1 VTHARETA
9 RSVAYSRL
17 RRGTLG
23 RGRYNP
29 ERIGS
34 AVNDADRHLL
44 TIFSNALE
52 RDPAEDRSAYLDE
65 ACAGVP
71 NLRERVEALLRAH
84 GKSER
89 FLEPDK
95 AADDVEPPARLP
107 APVEEE
113 ATASFGDP
121 TEGLDATIGPYRLL
135 QVIGEGGMGTVYLA
149 EQSEPVRRRV
159 ALKVV
164 KAGMDTRQV
173 LARFGAERQALAM
186 MEHPNIARVL
196 DAGATPNGRPYFAM
210 ELVKGVPITKFCD
223 ERKLTPR
230 ERLELFMPVCRAVQH
245 AHQKGVIHRDLKPS
259 NVLVALYDDKPV
271 PKVIDFGIAKAAG
284 TKRTEQTIF
293 TEFGAIIGTLE
304 YMSPEQAQLNQLD
317 IDTRSDVYSLGVL
330 LYELLT
336 GTTPMD
342 RKALGKAA
350 LLDMLKLIREAETPR
365 PSLRLSTA
373 DGLPSIA
380 ANRGLEPKKLSGLVC
395 GDLDWIVMKALEKD
409 RSRRYETASAL
420 ARDLERHLNNED
432 VEACPPSAAYRLSK
446 FARRHRVGLSV
457 GATVAT
463 ALVVATAVSTWQAV
477 RATRAEHA
485 AVQSAETERL
495 TNEFFIDDLLG
506 KTDLSSQ
513 VVGEIRPDPNIKVR
527 TLVDRAAARIDGR
540 FVGRPLVE
548 AAVRRMIGSV
558 YDSLG
563 LHDQA
568 RPHLERAYE
577 LQRELLGEDHRATLT
592 TGGELGRLETNLSL
606 YDQAAARLTHTL
618 EMATRRYGEG
628 DALAITT
635 LGILGNCLNTAGR
648 HDDADTAMRRGLELA
663 RRNPSVHPS
672 QRIAMQNN
680 HAIIL
685 INRGAESQA
694 EAILMESLRESLAT
708 VGEDHPMVPL
718 IRINLA
724 LIQRENGRLAQ
735 ADENARKALEGCRRL
750 HGDLHP
756 HTLVAMQSVGLNLRG
771 MGKLEEAEAI
781 FRAKLALAR
790 QAFGPESETA
800 IYTAIAIA
808 GVLLERGR
816 LAEAEVLMRDSQGPA
831 HRIGLQVGT
840 VVDGNLGVI
849 YQEMGRYSEAEHLLK
864 GVHAQGSKIPL
875 HDRRF
880 QLMLKN
886 ALAGVAA
893 DRGRHREAIDACRE
907 VLKQCETTYGPEDRL
922 TYLSL
927 SKLASAYRA
936 GGLLDEAEALYPR
949 VLSLGRRLMGPDDRD
964 VLANRQNFGTLLHV
978 RGRFELAEAQY
989 LEAIN
994 DYTRTRGADNGT
1006 TLLVVSNL
1014 GELYRDWGQPEKAE
1028 PLLTRALEGQ
1038 SRVRGA
1044 DHPLTLWTLWK
1055 LAEMDRDRGR
1065 LDKADAMFR
1074 RCIRGYAKA
1083 QGDEGVELA
1092 TLRADLAMNHL
1103 KKAEP
1108 GLAEPLLRAA
1118 LKVYDRQMKDDWRR
1132 FEIQGQLGEALYAQK
1147 KFDEAEPLILGG
1159 YEGIMSRRKKV
1170 TVDARSRLPEAGHR
1184 VVTLYESWGKREQAA
1199 TWKQKLLKEGHRTAP
1214 ETSATPEP

>member
-1 VTHARETA
+1 
-9 RSVAYSRL
+9 
-17 RRGTLG
+17 
-23 RGRYNP
+23 
-29 ERIGS
+29 
-34 AVNDADRHLL
+34 VNDADRHLL
-44 TIFSNALE
+44 TIFSAALGHDLAGE
-52 RDPAEDRSAYLDE
+52 RAAYLDE
-65 ACAGVP
+65 ACAGAPDV
-71 NLRERVEALLRAH
+71 RDRVEALLRAH
-84 GKSER
+84 GLPGR
-89 FLEPDK
+89 FLDPDES
-95 AADDVEPPARLP
+95 ALTDALSTRSP
-107 APVEEE
+107 APAPLV
-113 ATASFGDP
+113 TASYGDP

-149 EQSEPVRRRV
+149 DQSEPVRRRV

-164 KAGMDTRQV
+164 KAGMDSRQV
-173 LARFGAERQALAM
+173 LARFEAERQALAM

-230 ERLELFMPVCRAVQH
+230 ERLELFMPVCQAVQH

-284 TKRTEQTIF
+284 TKLTEQTIF

-365 PSLRLSTA
+365 PSLRLSTS

-380 ANRGLEPKKLSGLVC
+380 ANRGLEPKKLSGLVR

-409 RSRRYETASAL
+409 RSRRYESASAL

-432 VEACPPSAAYRLSK
+432 VEACPPSAAYRVRK

-457 GATVAT
+457 GATIAT
-463 ALVVATAVSTWQAV
+463 SLVVATAVSTWQAV
-477 RATRAEHA
+477 RATRAERA
-485 AVQSAETERL
+485 AVRSAETERL
-495 TNEFFIDDLLG
+495 TNEFFVDDLLG
-506 KTDLSSQ
+506 KTSLSSQ
-513 VVGEIRPDPNIKVR
+513 VIGEIPPDPNIKVR

-558 YDSLG
+558 YDTLG
-563 LHDQA
+563 LQDQA

-577 LQRELLGEDHRATLT
+577 LQRQLLGEDHPATLIS
-592 TGGELGRLETNLSL
+592 GGELGRLETNLSL
-606 YDQAAARLTHTL
+606 YEQATSRLTRTL
-618 EMATRRYGEG
+618 DLATRRYGEG
-628 DALAITT
+628 DSLAITT
-635 LGILGNCLNTAGR
+635 LGILGNCLDRAGR
-648 HDDADTAMRRGLELA
+648 HDEADTAMRRALELA
-663 RRNPSVHPS
+663 RRSSSVHPS
-672 QRIAMQNN
+672 QRVAMQNN
-680 HAIIL
+680 LAIIL
-685 INRGAESQA
+685 INRGAEAQA
-694 EAILMESLRESLAT
+694 EVILLESLREALAT
-708 VGEDHPMVPL
+708 VGEDHPMVAL

-735 ADENARKALEGCRRL
+735 ADENARKALEGCRKL
-750 HGDLHP
+750 HGDRHP
-756 HTLVAMQSVGLNLRG
+756 YTLVAMQSVGLNLKD
-771 MGKLEEAEAI
+771 MGKFEEAEAI
-781 FRAKLALAR
+781 LRAKLDLAR

-800 IYTAIAIA
+800 LYAAIAIA
-808 GVLLERGR
+808 GVLVDRGR
-816 LAEAEVLMRDSQGPA
+816 VAEAEVLMRDSQGPA

-840 VVDGNLGVI
+840 LVDGNLGVI
-849 YQEMGRYSEAEHLLK
+849 YQELGRYVEAERLLK
-864 GVHAQGSKIPL
+864 GVLAQGSKIPV
-875 HDRRF
+875 HDKRS
-880 QLMLKN
+880 QLMLKR

-893 DRGRHREAIDACRE
+893 DRGRHREAIEGYRE
-907 VLKQCETTYGPEDRL
+907 VLNQCETTYGPEDRF
-922 TYLSL
+922 TYVTL
-927 SKLASAYRA
+927 SKLASACRG
-936 GGLLDEAEALYPR
+936 GGLLDEAEALYPK
-949 VLSLGRRLMGPDDRD
+949 VLSLGQRLMGPDAGE

-989 LEAIN
+989 RESIN
-994 DYTRTRGADNGT
+994 DYTRTRGAEYGT
-1006 TLLVVSNL
+1006 TLQVVSNL

-1028 PLLTRALEGQ
+1028 PLLIRALESQ

-1044 DHPLTLWTLWK
+1044 DHPSTLWTLWK

-1092 TLRADLAMNHL
+1092 MLRADLAMNHL

-1108 GLAEPLLRAA
+1108 SLAEPLLREA
-1118 LKVYDRQMKDDWRR
+1118 LKVYDRQMNDDWRR
-1132 FEIQGQLGEALYAQK
+1132 FEIQGQLGEALYSQK

-1170 TVDARSRLPEAGHR
+1170 TVDARSRLPEAGRR
-1184 VVTLYESWGKREQAA
+1184 VVTLYESWGRREQAA
-1199 TWKQKLLKEGHRTAP
+1199 SWKQKLLKEGHGTVS